1 MDSYRIAL
9 GVGLLRPGVVP
20 DDVLPAAAGAARAT
34 TTVESFDVA
43 IVRGHARINVRYLAQ
58 GNDDAGVIASRVH
71 AAVSELAAVAGP
83 DLARRDGPRW
93 HRVHWTP

>member
-20 DDVLPAAAGAARAT
+20 DDVLPAAAAAARAT

-43 IVRGHARINVRYLAQ
+43 IVRGQAQISVRFLAQ
-58 GNDDAGVIASRVH
+58 GNDEAGVIASRVH

-83 DLARRDGPRW
+83 DLARRYGPRW
-93 HRVHWTP
+93 RPVLWTP